1 MRSRVRIPRLVLAVL
16 VALISIS
23 GLAQSSAYKPGAPV
37 FMWKISSKANTAYL
51 VGSVHLGDKSMYP
64 LPSVMENAFAA
75 SSVLIVEVDI
85 PKVDREQ
92 MKQLMLSL
100 GSYPDG
106 DDLFKHISP
115 ETRAKLDT
123 FLGGYDI
130 PSEAFAKYRPWMVGL
145 TVTMLPMSKAGLD
158 PNEGIDMYFLNK
170 AGDKRVEQ
178 LEDAERQVM
187 LLAEFP
193 ERASDAS
200 LSRSITQA
208 ASMNDHFA
216 SIASLWTQGGADQL
230 DKLIASWDE
239 GESEE
244 EKAFGR
250 RLREERNPPMTAR
263 LEKCLQSSL
272 EKCFMVVGAAHVVGS
287 EGILKQLQTHG
298 YRVEQA
304 TEVSTTPAPK

>member
-1 MRSRVRIPRLVLAVL
+1 
-16 VALISIS
+16 
-23 GLAQSSAYKPGAPV
+23 
-37 FMWKISSKANTAYL
+37 
-51 VGSVHLGDKSMYP
+51 MYP

-100 GSYPDG
+100 GSYPEG

-145 TVTMLPMSKAGLD
+145 TVVMLPMAKAGLN
-158 PNEGIDMYFLNK
+158 PSEGIDMYFLNK
-170 AGDKRVEQ
+170 AGGKRVEQ
-178 LEDAERQVM
+178 LEDAERQVR

-193 ERASDAS
+193 EQVSDAC
-200 LSRSITQA
+200 LMRCIKQA
-208 ASMNDHFA
+208 ASINDHYA
-216 SIASLWTQGGADQL
+216 SIASLWSQGEADKL
-230 DKLIASWDE
+230 DKLMDSWDE
-239 GESEE
+239 GENKE
-244 EKAFGR
+244 EKAFGH
-250 RLREERNPPMTAR
+250 RLREERNPPMTGR
-263 LEKCLQSSL
+263 LEKCLQSSS

-287 EGILKQLQTHG
+287 EGILKQLQAHG

-304 TEVSTTPAPK
+304 TEVSIAPAPK